1 MVPYDDTTPATRFD
15 RFNVYS
21 TSYKKVREREIGVG
35 ILVPK
40 ELKPGKCP
48 VIVKWHGGGLV
59 SSSLFLALYE
69 IPTPS
74 NINPSSTP

>member
-1 MVPYDDTTPATRFD
+1 MAPYDDTTPATRFD
-15 RFNVYS
+15 RFNMYS
-21 TSYKKVREREIGVG
+21 TSYKKIRDHEIEVG

-59 SSSLFLALYE
+59 SRTLS
-69 IPTPS
+69 
-74 NINPSSTP
+74 